1 MRAVAL
7 NPALASVPAAAGS
20 ARGSG
25 ESAPRNSAF
34 ASVLTD
40 LGQKGAGAANSSDR
54 SKANAPSPAPEA
66 ASPPSEAPNDPAPLA
81 LTLAR
86 ASTGSSTG
94 ARSSGSGGAA
104 SKPNAAAKDNKDTL
118 SIEVALAALGYG
130 AVGPVAGAPL
140 LDAKP
145 RGVGDAPPQAK
156 ATSAGGGVS
165 AAQGVA
171 VASPRGL
178 TGSPSPSDVHGWDSS
193 GAVPMRDL
201 LNADPSLRLQSLQ
214 PRTHLAVANAIP
226 ARASAEERRPTAMP
240 NATLTTHAVA
250 AVGEQTMGN
259 RGGFT
264 SSPTPPRSDK
274 EAAAAPGV
282 SAAAPALAIPGLD
295 PGASAFAPVSLDQ
308 LPDFVADQASSLT
321 SRAPSI
327 PAGAAPM
334 APQAVK
340 ELEIALDPA
349 DLGAVSLKM
358 RLSNGKLS
366 IVIGVASATT
376 LSAIESE
383 RGAIADRLGSRQHPL
398 EDLIIRSQGAPISN
412 SEGLDASDPEGAR
425 QFNANGDPAG
435 ARRGDGGGFSRG
447 REGSPPRGATA
458 LASPRGGRGDLLV

>member
-1 MRAVAL
+1 MSAVAI
-7 NPALASVPAAAGS
+7 NPALAPVPAAAGS

-25 ESAPRNSAF
+25 DPAPRNSAF
-34 ASVLTD
+34 ASVLKD
-40 LGQKGAGAANSSDR
+40 LGKKDAGAANSSDR
-54 SKANAPSPAPEA
+54 SKVNAPSPAPEG
-66 ASPPSEAPNDPAPLA
+66 ASPPSETPNGPAPLA

-104 SKPNAAAKDNKDTL
+104 SKPSAAAKDAKDTL
-118 SIEVALAALGYG
+118 SIEAALAALGYG
-130 AVGPVAGAPL
+130 AAGAVAGSPV

-145 RGVGDAPPQAK
+145 RGVGDAPPRAK
-156 ATSAGGGVS
+156 ALSDGGGVS
-165 AAQGVA
+165 TAQGVA

-226 ARASAEERRPTAMP
+226 ARASAEERRLTAMP
-240 NATLTTHAVA
+240 NATPTTHAA
-250 AVGEQTMGN
+250 SEQTMGE
-259 RGGFT
+259 RGSFP
-264 SSPTPPRSDK
+264 SSPAPPRPDR

-282 SAAAPALAIPGLD
+282 SAASPALASLGLD

-321 SRAPSI
+321 SRAAST
-327 PAGAAPM
+327 PAGAAPT

-383 RGAIADRLGSRQHPL
+383 RGAIVDRLGSRQHPL
-398 EDLIIRSQGAPISN
+398 EDLIIRPQGAPISN
-412 SEGLDASDPEGAR
+412 SEGHDASDPEGAR
-425 QFNANGDPAG
+425 QFNANGNPAG

-447 REGSPPRGATA
+447 REGSSPRGATA